1 MLCLEV
7 ETLQIVLLDNSL
19 SAQERLEMLAS
30 YRPEHYRSLLELAGI
45 HPDLVIVDEGQ
56 GPDVVREL
64 QEEWGIPICVVAK
77 RVTLQLRRRFPRV
90 RDMVSDAQLLDFLRE
105 QAEKLEPHNEPSET
119 SLAKQMPSSSQAESN
134 LSTERGPQTRVSSD
148 RKASTRPALSL
159 QSPGKPSVQ
168 SSGTPKSKPVLT
180 LSRKSVGSEVK
191 AAGNES
197 STSPA
202 SQVSAYSSIPAGSP
216 VPSEPSEPLEPPTSR
231 GTQEPIPT
239 TRHTVRQEIR
249 GGRSRRARIFAIGPL
264 RNTGG
269 GAGKTGFVFNFAAY
283 AAKRG
288 LSVLVVDLD
297 PNGVFGTL
305 ADAEGELNVA
315 HWQHLME
322 QNPDAH
328 LTERAVLDSVEHHPA
343 FGFSLI
349 AAAAK
354 VSVISTEVLS
364 WILTQT
370 APYFDLILVDSPSMW
385 ADPIVTMMQ
394 EADRLILIGL
404 HDAAQYPHYKATLDL
419 ITNPAM
425 RIGVP
430 RERIRVIISRAYLG
444 KNWDVEMEE
453 ISRQLNMPLSLII
466 PEDQRFYEY
475 RENHKAI
482 VLEKKNAEY
491 SKAVIPW
498 FDTQLAELREVS
510 QNLPAVA
517 TAQSQDKSRG
527 GFFARLFGG
536 GKKTAKV
543 AHS

>member
-1 MLCLEV
+1 M
-7 ETLQIVLLDNSL
+7 LLDNSL

-77 RVTLQLRRRFPRV
+77 RVTLQLRRRFSRV
-90 RDMVSDAQLLDFLRE
+90 RDMISDAQLLDFLRE
-105 QAEKLEPHNEPSET
+105 QAEKREPQDEPREALPSEEM
-119 SLAKQMPSSSQAESN
+119 SASVQADPN
-134 LSTERGPQTRVSSD
+134 LSVERGPETTRVSSA
-148 RKASTRPALSL
+148 RKAFTRPALSL
-159 QSPGKPSVQ
+159 RSPGKPLAE
-168 SSGTPKSKPVLT
+168 SSGTPKPKPAMT
-180 LSRKSVGSEVK
+180 LSRRSAPALTQVK
-191 AAGNES
+191 TEGT
-197 STSPA
+197 TSPA
-202 SQVSAYSSIPAGSP
+202 STVSAASAYFSTPSGSP
-216 VPSEPSEPLEPPTSR
+216 VPSLPPEPSKPSTPDPSPSPR
-231 GTQEPIPT
+231 P
-239 TRHTVRQEIR
+239 TVRQETR
-249 GGRSRRARIFAIGPL
+249 GGRSRRARIFAVGPL

-269 GAGKTGFVFNFAAY
+269 GAGKTGFVFNFASY
-283 AAKRG
+283 AAKQG
-288 LSVLVVDLD
+288 FSVLVVDLD

-305 ADAEGELNVA
+305 ADAQGELNVA

-322 QNPDAH
+322 QNPDAN
-328 LTERAVLDSVEHHPA
+328 LTERAVLDSVERHPV

-364 WILTQT
+364 WILNQT
-370 APYFDLILVDSPSMW
+370 APYFDLILVDMPAMW

-444 KNWDVEMEE
+444 KNRDVEMEE

-475 RENHKAI
+475 RENHKPI
-482 VLEKKNAEY
+482 VLEKRNAEY
-491 SKAVIPW
+491 TKTVIPW
-498 FDTQLAELREVS
+498 FDTQLAELRD
-510 QNLPAVA
+510 VA
-517 TAQSQDKSRG
+517 RNVPVLAQGLEKRRG

-536 GKKTAKV
+536 GKKTAKIV
-543 AHS
+543 HS